1 MNETD
6 ASEMRLSQL
15 DIDTAVEM
23 RSLRQELVALRT
35 SVSALSIELTSL
47 RIANAELVARM
58 GRPSYA
64 QLGFMAGLVF
74 TVMVQTGYGMYW
86 AGGIAA
92 TQRGVLSLIEGIARR
107 NEIANRNWDALKGKG
122 LELERTQP

>member
-6 ASEMRLSQL
+6 ASEMRLSQAE
-15 DIDTAVEM
+15 IDTAVEM

-47 RIANAELVARM
+47 RIANAEMVARM

-64 QLGFMAGLVF
+64 QLGLMAGLVF
-74 TVMVQTGYGMYW
+74 AILVQTGYGMYW

-92 TQRGVLSLIEGIARR
+92 TQRSVLSLIEGIARR

-122 LELERTQP
+122 LELERTVP